1 MTTVFFGITIA
12 VRRSQRLF
20 FIASCKNCI
29 YNLLMITYD
38 ESKRLLNLKKHYL
51 DFIGCEAVFA
61 GITLTR
67 EDKCENYGEMRFQT
81 LGLWHDIVVFIVHT
95 PRGEH
100 EHIISIRKAE
110 KHEQR
115 IYWQHYNG

>member
-1 MTTVFFGITIA
+1 LNSKIKTALGKNQ
-12 VRRSQRLF
+12 RRF

-29 YNLLMITYD
+29 YD

-61 GITLTR
+61 GFTLTR
-67 EDKCENYGEMRFQT
+67 EDKRENYGKMRFQT

-100 EHIISIRKAE
+100 E
-110 KHEQR
+110 QR